1 MAEPILTP
9 WVLSL
14 SVVYVLY
21 IQWIGHFL
29 LKNRSQCNYP
39 LAFRLWTYS
48 TVNYLMKLRD
58 IQLPS
63 LSTYSGDI
71 CEPTLATF
79 ACMHAPSSSNFKC
92 QVAVEVCA
100 RAWGLLRYMRR
111 HLWAEIGNISLYL
124 YEMVRNACCVI
135 RETTAAGRKKNPA
148 SIVEPLP
155 RLIHAHSLIQ
165 NAKTTELR
173 GAQALSSKIPP
184 GVMELRAELRCGSSL
199 VYVYYIVYDDA
210 TSLPHGLPRPPGA
223 QCLNYW
229 AHAFHFVVTSFRAA
243 FHCF

>member
-29 LKNRSQCNYP
+29 LKNCSQCIYP

-71 CEPTLATF
+71 FEPTSATL
-79 ACMHAPSSSNFKC
+79 ACMHASFATQLRCRFSVMSSFRRHAVSFFNDVISLPCSACISLLVVRMSHSQMAQYVYGKMSSQITYNFRTSNLPSS
-92 QVAVEVCA
+92 
-100 RAWGLLRYMRR
+100 
-111 HLWAEIGNISLYL
+111 
-124 YEMVRNACCVI
+124 
-135 RETTAAGRKKNPA
+135 
-148 SIVEPLP
+148 
-155 RLIHAHSLIQ
+155 
-165 NAKTTELR
+165 
-173 GAQALSSKIPP
+173 
-184 GVMELRAELRCGSSL
+184 
-199 VYVYYIVYDDA
+199 
-210 TSLPHGLPRPPGA
+210 
-223 QCLNYW
+223 
-229 AHAFHFVVTSFRAA
+229 
-243 FHCF
+243 